1 MEKYDK
7 IKKELVVEYER
18 LLQNDKYKTAKADGF
33 DKVDAMS
40 AHFQGSDAFY
50 RVLIDKLNE
59 VLVKNDVLLENPD
72 EKAEFQQ
79 FISPTLQAYM
89 TKYLSN

>member
-1 MEKYDK
+1 MERYEK
-7 IKKELVVEYER
+7 IRKELVVEYER
-18 LLQNDKYKTAKADGF
+18 LLQDEQYKTTKAEGF
-33 DKVDAMS
+33 DKVDALS

-59 VLVKNDVLLENPD
+59 VLIKNDVLLENPD
-72 EKAEFQQ
+72 DKEEFQQ
-79 FISPTLQAYM
+79 FISPTMQTYM